1 MQQTPMI
8 LNFSIIFL
16 SITIFFSCMLLT
28 IRKTR
33 SISCY
38 ESIYERSG
46 LLLILANISNYIE
59 TILNLIYGYF
69 QESKKEENISF
80 LYSYFALATFFTR
93 IYAACMGLRVLRI
106 GILHHARKEG
116 LDLRSQ
122 LLFSWKIVLLFTFAY
137 GIITTGFYFLVYFSY
152 NTEFARTTFIQI
164 LYGLEGFLMFFGSYL
179 VFDKARHPSISI
191 EYIFYSIIWITG
203 CTNNDFK
210 RYLFIIPIRNM
221 TLLFISFA
229 SLMTHN
235 KLIRPQ
241 LPFMVEF
248 HNLFEIQELYESF
261 CGFVEK
267 YGSIKEKAALGIFFR
282 IKVQQLCPN
291 SKNKTCLGAII
302 DDFIHNQEL
311 MSARNSLAL
320 LNLDLIEDSC
330 REILSK
336 ISHDYLQSFELIKLK
351 RAYFIDYN

>member
-1 MQQTPMI
+1 MQQIPI
-8 LNFSIIFL
+8 IVNFSIIFL

-28 IRKTR
+28 IRNTR
-33 SISCY
+33 LISCH
-38 ESIYERSG
+38 ESIYERSA

-69 QESKKEENISF
+69 QESKNEENISF
-80 LYSYFALATFFTR
+80 LLSYFALATFFTR
-93 IYAACMGLRVLRI
+93 VYVACMGLRVLRI
-106 GILHHARKEG
+106 GVLHRARKEG

-122 LLFSWKIVLLFTFAY
+122 LLFSWKVILLFIFSY
-137 GIITTGFYFLVYFSY
+137 GILTTGIYFVTYFYYAK
-152 NTEFARTTFIQI
+152 TFARTTFIQI
-164 LYGLEGFLMFFGSYL
+164 LYGFEGFFMFFGSYF

-191 EYIFYSIIWITG
+191 EYIFYSIIWVTG

-221 TLLFISFA
+221 ILLFISYA

-248 HNLFEIQELYESF
+248 YNLFEIQELYESF

-267 YGSIKEKAALGIFFR
+267 NGSKNEKAALGIFLGS
-282 IKVQQLCPN
+282 KYN
-291 SKNKTCLGAII
+291 SYVPIV
-302 DDFIHNQEL
+302 
-311 MSARNSLAL
+311 
-320 LNLDLIEDSC
+320 
-330 REILSK
+330 K
-336 ISHDYLQSFELIKLK
+336 INWAVET
-351 RAYFIDYN
+351 